1 MRDKQIGNHII
12 MRIDRGEMLL
22 DELNSVCR
30 KYSVGCA
37 SVSGIG
43 ATDSFVCGVF
53 NLETKEYK
61 EFEFNGT
68 YEILSLSGNI
78 TVKDG
83 DPYIHL
89 HICAGDELG
98 KCIGGHL
105 KQARISATCEIIIS
119 VIDYQLERMHDTET
133 GLNLLDI

>member
-1 MRDKQIGNHII
+1 MRAKQIGNHII

-119 VIDYQLERMHDTET
+119 LIDCKVGRVHDAGS